1 MFTTPPPRSPS
12 SPSESASL
20 TSFLSTLSASNSVPR
35 SSKSLFSPTQTVES
49 AVTNGTGCTGRTEI
63 EGTATKSLIGSVE
76 GREEQEGGSWIKLE
90 EEEPEEDRL
99 EEFVVTEREYQ
110 EELKGFEGDEQ
121 RRFKFPQGEVEEE
134 EKEEQEKVEIKEE
147 EGLEDERNMS
157 FIIRREEDEEE
168 DARERLRVTASQE
181 QEGLERSVT
190 RSQSDF
196 TRWLEDTMRLA
207 RGDGSSVVRFPLSL
221 IHCFRVWRAE

>member
-1 MFTTPPPRSPS
+1 MTTTPPPPS
-12 SPSESASL
+12 SESASL
-20 TSFLSTLSASNSVPR
+20 TSFLSTLSASHSLPK
-35 SSKSLFSPTQTVES
+35 SSKALFSPTQTVES
-49 AVTNGTGCTGRTEI
+49 AVTNGTGCTGSTEI

-76 GREEQEGGSWIKLE
+76 GRAEQEGGGRWIKLE
-90 EEEPEEDRL
+90 EELEDRF
-99 EEFVVTEREYQ
+99 EEFVVTEREHR
-110 EELKGFEGDEQ
+110 EELKGFEGDEK
-121 RRFKFPQGEVEEE
+121 RRFRFPQGEIEEE
-134 EKEEQEKVEIKEE
+134 EEEEEEEEQEKVEIKEE

-157 FIIRREEDEEE
+157 FIRREEDEEE
-168 DARERLRVTASQE
+168 EDERERLRVTASQE